1 VNVQVLIGSSV
12 IAQYNVKSSG
22 DFVKFAID
30 VPLTFSLNSLNCYA
44 DVVGSSSSGAPA
56 SEPQMAVGAFSG
68 DIGTGA
74 TLTFQLATPL
84 SGGNINLDYLIA
96 ELV

>member
-1 VNVQVLIGSSV
+1 
-12 IAQYNVKSSG
+12 
-22 DFVKFAID
+22 
-30 VPLTFSLNSLNCYA
+30 
-44 DVVGSSSSGAPA
+44 
-56 SEPQMAVGAFSG
+56 MAVGAFSG